1 MRVIGLSFLRKNKHR
16 GQRFWLPPLTRIAES
31 ARGGAG
37 SVGER
42 LQKYSSFAGFLPNE
56 EYTAA
61 IHDFAEPNLPD
72 QQLPAQAP
80 KEFHIIQAAKLIACL
95 RLAHRCVRS
104 ERQMAGEQPCRP
116 VKCVPRRL
124 NRMGTT

>member
-1 MRVIGLSFLRKNKHR
+1 MLDSQTPQQRSVALLR
-16 GQRFWLPPLTRIAES
+16 WLPPLTRIAES

-72 QQLPAQAP
+72 QQLSAQAA
-80 KEFHIIQAAKLIACL
+80 KEFHIARRDLCKAASSST
-95 RLAHRCVRS
+95 R
-104 ERQMAGEQPCRP
+104 
-116 VKCVPRRL
+116 
-124 NRMGTT
+124 